1 MESKLKSYVIIFVVI
16 GSLFIIGILFFN
28 PESIGELFAYALI
41 IGAIILA
48 LNYVFKTLKK
58 D

>member
-48 LNYVFKTLKK
+48 LNYVSRH
-58 D
+58 